1 MSRPNR
7 IRVGAVAY
15 LNSKPLV
22 FDLERLA
29 PGAEIRFD
37 LPSRLAA
44 GLASGELDV
53 ALVPSV
59 ELFAHSNYSIV
70 SDACIACHDRVL
82 SVKLLS
88 RTPVDRIR
96 TLALDEGSRTSAI
109 LVRIL
114 LRDRLGIEPELLP
127 LAIGDDPADSRAD
140 AVLLIGDRAITNGG
154 ERFVAE
160 WDLGREWF
168 RWTGLPFVFAV
179 WATRVGTE
187 LGETE
192 AALTAARDRGERHLP
207 EIAHREAAGVGLSDE
222 QCLAYL
228 RDNLHFRL
236 GPRQREGLEL
246 FYRKALDSN
255 LVREGWE
262 LRSYDCSALG

>member
-1 MSRPNR
+1 MSHPNR

-15 LNSKPLV
+15 LNTKPLV
-22 FDLERLA
+22 FDLARLA
-29 PGAEIRFD
+29 PDAEIRFD
-37 LPSRLAA
+37 LPSRLA
-44 GLASGELDV
+44 GHLACGELDV

-59 ELFAHSNYSIV
+59 ELFAHPDYSIV

-88 RTPVDRIR
+88 RTRIERIR

-114 LRDRLGIEPELLP
+114 LRDRLGIEPTLLP
-127 LAIGDDPADSRAD
+127 LEIGDDPSRSEAD
-140 AVLLIGDRAITNGG
+140 AVLLIGDRAITSAG
-154 ERFVAE
+154 ESFVDE
-160 WDLGREWF
+160 WDLGEQWF

-179 WATRVGTE
+179 WAAREGTE
-187 LGETE
+187 LGGIET
-192 AALTAARDRGERHLP
+192 ALAAARDRGERHLA
-207 EIAHREAAGVGLSDE
+207 EIARSEAGCVGLTGRE
-222 QCLAYL
+222 CLAYL

-246 FYRKALDSN
+246 FYRKALASS
-255 LVREGWE
+255 LVPKGWE
-262 LRSYDCSALG
+262 VRPHDCSALG